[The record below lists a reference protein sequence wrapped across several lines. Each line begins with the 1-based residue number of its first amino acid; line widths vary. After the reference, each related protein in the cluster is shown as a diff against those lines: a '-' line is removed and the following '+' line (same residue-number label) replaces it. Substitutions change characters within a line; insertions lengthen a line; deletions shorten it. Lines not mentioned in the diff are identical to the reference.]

1 MKQEII
7 YSYNK
12 GIAGEKIYTIY
23 GKNNYIL
30 AKDILKNLGQKRLLE
45 FLIGAEVNNYYYN
58 EEIYELQPKKY
69 YIVIEKKRISLDQ
82 AKKLLEEHVTQTIT
96 ICRNVRKC
104 NFYLLIQTGETLKI
118 GKTLKY
124 FSFKPSIGYTEIL
137 SEVIEPYKKNIEF
150 GSGI

>member
-12 GIAGEKIYTIY
+12 GMAGEKIYTIY

-104 NFYLLIQTGETLKI
+104 NFYLLIQTGNLLMYYPFNAT
-118 GKTLKY
+118 
-124 FSFKPSIGYTEIL
+124 IGYTEIL

>member
-12 GIAGEKIYTIY
+12 GMAGEKIYTIY

-104 NFYLLIQTGETLKI
+104 NFYLLIQTGNLLMYYPFNAT
-118 GKTLKY
+118 
-124 FSFKPSIGYTEIL
+124 IGYTEIL
-137 SEVIEPYKKNIEF
+137 SEVIEPYKTNIVF
-150 GSGI
+150 GNGI

>member
-12 GIAGEKIYTIY
+12 GMAGEKIYTIY

-104 NFYLLIQTGETLKI
+104 NFYLLIQTGNLLMYYPFNAT
-118 GKTLKY
+118 
-124 FSFKPSIGYTEIL
+124 IGYTEIL

-150 GSGI
+150 GYGI